1 MCPAH
6 NEVSDIH
13 TPILPGMVFEV
24 VFPTVPV
31 RVAQLQIIWIQEVR
45 TMHFVLVELYN
56 RKRGEKKSRV
66 REKETGENLLVT

>member
-1 MCPAH
+1 
-6 NEVSDIH
+6 
-13 TPILPGMVFEV
+13 MVFEV

-56 RKRGEKKSRV
+56 RKRGGKKSRV
-66 REKETGENLLVT
+66 REKETGENLLVTWLKTWAFPIDFFFFFFFN